1 MGDQMQNATPKSP
14 TATEE
19 TLTDLE
25 FIAAHRRGWVP
36 ESGYNLVGPD
46 YFLPPC
52 DQMYL
57 LGHYAT
63 REQAEA
69 ARKILRGGGERALIY
84 GPADE

>member
-1 MGDQMQNATPKSP
+1 MSNATQTSTT
-14 TATEE
+14 TAVE

-25 FIAAHRRGWVP
+25 FIAAQRRWVP
-36 ESGYNLVGPD
+36 KAGYNLVGPD
-46 YFLPPC
+46 DFQPPC

-63 REQAEA
+63 RDEAEA
-69 ARKILRGGGERALIY
+69 ARKALRGGGERASIY